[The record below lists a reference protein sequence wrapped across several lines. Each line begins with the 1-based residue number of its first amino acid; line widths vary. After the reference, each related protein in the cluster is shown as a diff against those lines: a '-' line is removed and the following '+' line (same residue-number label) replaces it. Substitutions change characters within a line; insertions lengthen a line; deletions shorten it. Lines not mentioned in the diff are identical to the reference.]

1 MIFCLEIHLGEGE
14 SEWEEEMRIGAVLEK
29 VEEFSNSVLDT
40 LALLD
45 GGGSS
50 TRRRKKRE
58 GEEEEDSFW
67 YFCEHFTQLHEVLL
81 HLKDGSMFSFA
92 KIKHQIDSM
101 DETVLALE
109 GATKENILACYE
121 TETWL
126 KDMTERTV
134 KMVVDKL
141 AHWIQ
146 VKKYPDDFSIVED
159 TECEY
164 GYNEEDMEGDYPCN
178 CECKR
183 KNKVLVQM
191 CQYDYTQTMCIVTQV
206 KIYKMFRTLS
216 MLDESKVERVGDVL
230 EWVFRSALKVTT
242 DQSLKTNHNF

>member
-1 MIFCLEIHLGEGE
+1 MNQLISIIYDFCSEIHLGEGE

-45 GGGSS
+45 GGGGS
-50 TRRRKKRE
+50 TRRKRE

-92 KIKHQIDSM
+92 KIKHQIDAM
-101 DETVLALE
+101 EETVLALE

-134 KMVVDKL
+134 KMVVNKL

-183 KNKVLVQM
+183 KNKVFV
-191 CQYDYTQTMCIVTQV
+191 
-206 KIYKMFRTLS
+206 
-216 MLDESKVERVGDVL
+216 
-230 EWVFRSALKVTT
+230 
-242 DQSLKTNHNF
+242 

>member
-1 MIFCLEIHLGEGE
+1 MDHLIFIIYDFCSEIHPLGEGE
-14 SEWEEEMRIGAVLEK
+14 GEWEEEMKIGAVLEK

-45 GGGSS
+45 GVGGSKK
-50 TRRRKKRE
+50 RRKRE

-92 KIKHQIDSM
+92 KIKHQIDAM
-101 DETVLALE
+101 EETVLALE

-141 AHWIQ
+141 AHWIK

-183 KNKVLVQM
+183 KNKVHVQM
-191 CQYDYTQTMCIVTQV
+191 C
-206 KIYKMFRTLS
+206 L
-216 MLDESKVERVGDVL
+216 
-230 EWVFRSALKVTT
+230 
-242 DQSLKTNHNF
+242 